1 MRNRLLIVCVML
13 ALFAT
18 TSIAQTTQNVKG
30 TILDKQSE
38 MPLIGATIELLDTD
52 NGTVTDIDGYFRLEN
67 VPVGRQSFRV
77 SYLGYNSI
85 TLPNMEV
92 RAGKELLLEIAL
104 EESVEKLA
112 EIVVTAEVAKDK
124 AQNELATLS
133 ARTFSVEDVTR
144 YSGGRSDVARLAA
157 NFAGVSTSD
166 DSRNDIVIRG
176 NSPSGVL
183 WRLEGVPI
191 PNPNHFSTLGTTGG
205 PVSALNPNLLKN
217 SDFITSAFPA
227 EYGNAL
233 AGVFDLG
240 FRSGNRDE
248 HEFMFQ
254 TGAVSGIEAMAEGPI
269 NQAKGSSYLVAGR
282 YAFTGLATTLGLD
295 IGTNAVPN
303 YRDLAFKID
312 FGKTKIGKL
321 TLFGIGGSS
330 DIDFL
335 HDEVDE
341 TDLFAAA
348 DEDAYATSQFGVVGL
363 KHNLLIDDKTY
374 VRTIVSFSTAGNVF
388 DQFRFFNMDTDEEKR
403 IKYFETDN
411 TENRISFSSFVN
423 RKFNAKWTIR
433 AGVLVE
439 KFNSNLSANT
449 RENRPDRDEDGNP
462 DWATLYDFDGNATL
476 AQVYAQTQY
485 KLSKKWTL
493 NAGLHLQYYD
503 LNEKTAVEPRAA
515 VNYHVNE
522 NQTIN
527 LGYGLHHQTQP
538 IPIQLL
544 EEEIR
549 SGVFEQTNIDLDFTQ
564 SHHFV
569 LGYDVKL
576 GNNWRTKLEA
586 YYQDI
591 NKVPVERFT
600 SSFSILNIGD
610 DFGFPEDVFNLENTG
625 TGSNR
630 GIELTIE
637 RFFSKGFYSLI
648 TTSIFD
654 SKYKGS
660 DGIERNTAFN
670 NGYVVNILAG
680 KEFKFKPESRYTFT
694 FDTKLTTAGGRYY
707 TPTNL
712 AQSKLEQREVKQE
725 ELAFSERFDPYFR
738 FDVKF
743 GFKVNSKKRKVSHQF
758 FMDIQNVTNRE
769 NIFARRYNRQTNQVN
784 NAYQL
789 GFFPDFMYR
798 IQF

>member
-1 MRNRLLIVCVML
+1 MKNLILFIL
-13 ALFAT
+13 ANLSLFT
-18 TSIAQTTQNVKG
+18 TNSIAQTTQNVKG
-30 TILDKQSE
+30 TIIDNQSE
-38 MPLIGATIELLDTD
+38 IPLIGATIELLGSDK
-52 NGTVTDIDGYFRLEN
+52 GTVTDIDGYFRLEN

-92 RAGKELLLEIAL
+92 RAGKELLLDISL
-104 EESVEKLA
+104 EESVEKLT
-112 EIVVTAEVAKDK
+112 EIVVTAEVDKDK

-133 ARTFSVEDVTR
+133 ARTFGVEEVTR

-157 NFAGVSTSD
+157 NFAGVSTPD

-217 SDFITSAFPA
+217 SDFITSAFPS

-254 TGAVSGIEAMAEGPI
+254 MGAVSGIEVMAEGPI
-269 NQAKGSSYLVAGR
+269 NQEKGSSYLIAGR
-282 YAFTGLATTLGLD
+282 YAFTGLATSLGLD

-303 YRDLAFKID
+303 YRDVAFKID
-312 FGKTKIGKL
+312 FGKSKIGKL

-348 DEDAYATSQFGVVGL
+348 DEDAFATSQFGVVGL
-363 KHNLLIDDKTY
+363 KNNLLIDDRTY
-374 VRTIVSFSTAGNVF
+374 VRTIVAFSTAGNVF
-388 DQFRFFNMDTDEEKR
+388 DQYRFFNLDTDEERR

-411 TENRISFSSFVN
+411 TDNRISFSSFVN
-423 RKFNAKWTIR
+423 RKFNAKWTAR

-439 KFNSNLSANT
+439 NFNSNLSANT
-449 RENRPDRDEDGNP
+449 RDNRPDRDEDGDP
-462 DWATLYDFDGNATL
+462 DWATVYDFDGAANLVQTY
-476 AQVYAQTQY
+476 VQTQF
-485 KLSKKWTL
+485 KPSKKWTL
-493 NAGLHLQYYD
+493 NGGLHLQYYD
-503 LNEKTAVEPRAA
+503 LNKQTVLEPRAA
-515 VNYHVNE
+515 VNYHLDE

-527 LGYGLHHQTQP
+527 VGYGLHHQTQP

-544 EEEIR
+544 EEETSI
-549 SGVFEQTNIDLDFTQ
+549 GVFEQTNRDLAFTR

-576 GNNWRTKLEA
+576 GNNWRGKLET
-586 YYQDI
+586 YYQAI
-591 NKVPVERFT
+591 NNVPVERFA

-610 DFGFPEDVFNLENTG
+610 DFGFPEDIFNLENTG

-630 GIELTIE
+630 GLELTIE

-670 NGYVVNILAG
+670 NGYVLNVLAG

-707 TPTNL
+707 TPVDL
-712 AQSKLEQREVKQE
+712 AASKINQTEVE
-725 ELAFSERFDPYFR
+725 LSELAYSERFDPYFR

-743 GFKVNSKKRKVSHQF
+743 GFKMNSKKRKVSHQF
-758 FMDIQNVTNRE
+758 FMDIQNVTNRD

>member
-1 MRNRLLIVCVML
+1 MRNLILFML
-13 ALFAT
+13 ANLNLFT
-18 TSIAQTTQNVKG
+18 INSTAQTTQNVKG
-30 TILDKQSE
+30 TIIDNQSE
-38 MPLIGATIELLDTD
+38 IPLIGATIELLGSG

-92 RAGKELLLEIAL
+92 RAGKELLLDISL
-104 EESVEKLA
+104 EESVEKLT
-112 EIVVTAEVAKDK
+112 EIVVTAEVDKDK

-133 ARTFSVEDVTR
+133 ARTFGVEEVTR

-157 NFAGVSTSD
+157 NFAGVSTPD

-217 SDFITSAFPA
+217 SDFITSAFPS

-254 TGAVSGIEAMAEGPI
+254 MGAVSGIEVMAEGPL
-269 NQAKGSSYLVAGR
+269 NQEKGSSYLITGR
-282 YAFTGLATTLGLD
+282 YAFTGLATSLGLD

-303 YRDLAFKID
+303 YRDVAFKID
-312 FGKTKIGKL
+312 FGKSKLGKL

-348 DEDAYATSQFGVVGL
+348 DEDAFATSQFGVVGL
-363 KHNLLIDDKTY
+363 KNNLLIDDRTY
-374 VRTIVSFSTAGNVF
+374 VRTILAFSTAGNVF
-388 DQFRFFNMDTDEEKR
+388 DQYRFFNLDTDEERR

-411 TENRISFSSFVN
+411 TDNRISLSSFVN
-423 RKFNAKWTIR
+423 RKFNAKWTAR
-433 AGVLVE
+433 AGILVE
-439 KFNSNLSANT
+439 NFNSNLSANT
-449 RENRPDRDEDGNP
+449 RDNRPDRDEDGDP
-462 DWATLYDFDGNATL
+462 DWATVYDFDGSANLVQTY
-476 AQVYAQTQY
+476 VQTQF
-485 KLSKKWTL
+485 KPSKKWTL
-493 NAGLHLQYYD
+493 NGGLHLQYYD
-503 LNEKTAVEPRAA
+503 LNKQTVLEPRAA
-515 VNYHVNE
+515 VNYHLDE

-527 LGYGLHHQTQP
+527 VGYGLHHQTQP

-544 EEEIR
+544 EEETSI
-549 SGVFEQTNIDLDFTQ
+549 GVFEQTNRDLEFTR

-576 GNNWRTKLEA
+576 GNNWRGKVET
-586 YYQDI
+586 YYQAI
-591 NKVPVERFT
+591 NNVPVERFA

-630 GIELTIE
+630 GVELTIE

-660 DGIERNTAFN
+660 DGVERNTAFN
-670 NGYVVNILAG
+670 NGYVLNVLAG

-707 TPTNL
+707 TPVDL
-712 AQSKLEQREVKQE
+712 EASKVNQTEVE
-725 ELAFSERFDPYFR
+725 LTELAYAERFDPYFR

-743 GFKVNSKKRKVSHQF
+743 GFKMNSKKRKVSHQF
-758 FMDIQNVTNRE
+758 FMDIQNVTNRD